1 MGLCERRTLK
11 QGVQLLDEIPSQPRL
26 RPTKASSQPRLGW
39 LWHLFWRS
47 ASAFFSAA
55 LARVALHGGRRHKC
69 NSTRWSTIMLY
80 TSYRRVEVCLLSHW
94 RHCRD
99 TTSDDNKVATS
110 VGIWCL
116 ESTRFANAVS
126 HDSRRLWVENCLAIY
141 RWRQTRRTKFGVRC
155 IVQVF
160 QWSG

>member
-1 MGLCERRTLK
+1 MLLLLLLLLLLVFLMLLLLLLLILLVAIADSCRMGLCERRTLK

-26 RPTKASSQPRLGW
+26 RPTKALSQPRIGW

-80 TSYRRVEVCLLSHW
+80 TSYRRVEVCLSSHC

-99 TTSDDNKVATS
+99 TTGDDNRVATS
-110 VGIWCL
+110 VGIW
-116 ESTRFANAVS
+116 
-126 HDSRRLWVENCLAIY
+126 
-141 RWRQTRRTKFGVRC
+141 
-155 IVQVF
+155 
-160 QWSG
+160 

>member
-1 MGLCERRTLK
+1 MLLLLLLLLLLVFLMLLLLLLLILLVAIADSCRMGLCERRTLK

-69 NSTRWSTIMLY
+69 NSTRWSTVMLY
-80 TSYRRVEVCLLSHW
+80 TSYRRVEVCLFCGHMVPRVHSF
-94 RHCRD
+94 RKC
-99 TTSDDNKVATS
+99 S
-110 VGIWCL
+110 
-116 ESTRFANAVS
+116 EP
-126 HDSRRLWVENCLAIY
+126 
-141 RWRQTRRTKFGVRC
+141 
-155 IVQVF
+155 
-160 QWSG
+160 

>member
-1 MGLCERRTLK
+1 MLLLLLLLLLLVFLMLLLLLLILLVAIADSCRMGLCERRTLK

-80 TSYRRVEVCLLSHW
+80 ISYRCVEVCLSSHC

-99 TTSDDNKVATS
+99 TTSDDNRVATS
-110 VGIWCL
+110 CHFCGHMVTLVHSFRKCS
-116 ESTRFANAVS
+116 EP
-126 HDSRRLWVENCLAIY
+126 
-141 RWRQTRRTKFGVRC
+141 
-155 IVQVF
+155 
-160 QWSG
+160 